1 MSFLNTRVVFAALFM
16 MAMVSPLAS
25 AQEKGPDA
33 TIDFSGGAVAAGIGY
48 SWGGGVLHYQGKD
61 YKFSTDGFSIIDVG
75 ASSVTGAGEVYNLSN
90 VADFAGNY
98 TSAGAGATLAG
109 GGSVAVLE
117 NQKGVI
123 IHVHS
128 TSQGLRLHLSA
139 SGVSITLKQ

>member
-1 MSFLNTRVVFAALFM
+1 MSFLNTRVVIAALFM

-33 TIDFSGGAVAAGIGY
+33 TIDFSGGSVAAGIGY
-48 SWGGGVLHYQGKD
+48 SWGGGVLHFQGKD
-61 YKFSTDGFSIIDVG
+61 YKFTVDGLSVIDVG
-75 ASSVTGAGEVYNLSN
+75 AASVTGSGEVYNLQN
-90 VADFAGNY
+90 VSDFAGNY

-123 IHVHS
+123 IHFHS

-139 SGVSITLKQ
+139 AGVSVSLKQ